1 MLFKNILMNSN
12 KIRFASWLGGAV
24 CAVLLFGGCSL
35 WEQFFP
41 KEDRSPRQLMQ
52 EGLQDLQKGS
62 YTDASEAFQKIKDRY
77 PYSPFAVEA
86 ELRLGDA
93 LYKRRLFADAYDVY
107 DDFVGLHPTNQ
118 EVPYA
123 MYQKGMCHFS
133 QIKTIDRD
141 QSHTRKAK
149 EDFELL
155 VRRFPKSR
163 YADRARRK
171 IRECYIAL
179 AEHELYV
186 GHFYFKRGD
195 YLAAMGRYR
204 FILENYPD
212 LGQYKEALEYLQR
225 CKREL
230 RKEESD
236 F

>member
-1 MLFKNILMNSN
+1 
-12 KIRFASWLGGAV
+12 
-24 CAVLLFGGCSL
+24 LLFEGCSL

-41 KEDRSPRQLMQ
+41 KEEKPPSQLMQ
-52 EGLQDLQKGS
+52 EGLRDLEKGS
-62 YTDASEAFQKIKDRY
+62 YTAASEAFQKVKDRY

-93 LYKRRLFADAYDVY
+93 LYKRRQFADAYDIY
-107 DDFVGLHPTNQ
+107 DDFVGLHPTNP
-118 EVPYA
+118 EIPYA

-163 YADRARRK
+163 YASRARRK

-195 YLAAMGRYR
+195 YRAAMGRYR

-212 LGQYKEALEYLQR
+212 LGQYKEALEYMQR
-225 CKREL
+225 CKQEL
-230 RKEESD
+230 RKEEADS
-236 F
+236 